1 MHDTYQNPLITRYSS
16 PEMGYLFSDDKKFK
30 TWRRI
35 WIALAESEMELGLSI
50 TKEQIKQMKEYKD
63 NLNLDVAEE
72 REKIVRHDVMSHV
85 YAFSQQC
92 DKAAGIIHLGAT
104 SCFVGD
110 NTDIIIMDEALNL
123 VVRRLVNVIDKLKT
137 FAEKYKSL
145 PTLGFTHFQPA
156 QLTTVGKRTTLWMQE
171 LLMDLTEIEHIKSIV
186 KLRGVKGTTGTQ
198 DSFLALFDGD
208 ENKVKELEKKVC
220 DKLGYAEWYP
230 VTGQTY
236 PRKFD
241 TIVINSLGLIA
252 QSAAKFANDLRLL
265 QNLKE
270 VEEPFSSKQIGSS
283 AMAYKRNPMRSER
296 INSLA
301 RFVISLVSSPA
312 NTASVQWLE
321 RTLDDSANKRLV
333 IPQAFLAIDAILNIY
348 SNIAAD
354 LVVYEKMIEKRV
366 NSELPFMATERILM
380 AAVQKGGDRQKL
392 HERIR
397 EHSMAAGHRVKAEG
411 LDNDL
416 LDRIKKDK
424 AFASVKDDIDSIV
437 DAKLFIGRCQSQ
449 VDEFIGEYINPVLSR
464 YADFLGDKGIVKV

>member
-1 MHDTYQNPLITRYSS
+1 MQDTYQNPLITRYSS

-92 DKAAGIIHLGAT
+92 NKAAGIIHLGAT

-123 VVRRLVNVIDKLKT
+123 IIRRLVNVIDKLKV
-137 FAEKYKSL
+137 FAERYKSI

-156 QLTTVGKRTTLWMQE
+156 QLTTVGKRATLWMQE

-241 TIVINSLGLIA
+241 TIVVNALGLIA

-270 VEEPFSSKQIGSS
+270 VEEPFSSKQIG
-283 AMAYKRNPMRSER
+283 
-296 INSLA
+296 
-301 RFVISLVSSPA
+301 
-312 NTASVQWLE
+312 
-321 RTLDDSANKRLV
+321 
-333 IPQAFLAIDAILNIY
+333 
-348 SNIAAD
+348 
-354 LVVYEKMIEKRV
+354 
-366 NSELPFMATERILM
+366 
-380 AAVQKGGDRQKL
+380 
-392 HERIR
+392 
-397 EHSMAAGHRVKAEG
+397 
-411 LDNDL
+411 
-416 LDRIKKDK
+416 
-424 AFASVKDDIDSIV
+424 
-437 DAKLFIGRCQSQ
+437 
-449 VDEFIGEYINPVLSR
+449 
-464 YADFLGDKGIVKV
+464 